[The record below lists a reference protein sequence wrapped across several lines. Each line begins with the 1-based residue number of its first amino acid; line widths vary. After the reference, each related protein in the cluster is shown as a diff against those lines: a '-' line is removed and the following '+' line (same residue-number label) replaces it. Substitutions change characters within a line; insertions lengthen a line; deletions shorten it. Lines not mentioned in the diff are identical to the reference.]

1 MQFLKKTIQQSTET
15 KDERGKI
22 DSNRRKQMG
31 KKICLRNWHLKY
43 VNIYKKNNLRLIN
56 NFSMYNN
63 IDKELKIIINLNK
76 VTNLFF

>member
-1 MQFLKKTIQQSTET
+1 MTPK
-15 KDERGKI
+15 
-22 DSNRRKQMG
+22 N
-31 KKICLRNWHLKY
+31 